1 MYCHVIPY
9 LTINT
14 AVGSTGQSQPVVKNV
29 MTLNTCASIVG
40 AEVMSFDKEDQLLLR
55 WRDLLLESDPDVII
69 GYNITNFDL
78 PYLYERAQTLGID
91 KEFHQVRSWQLSC
104 HVTDPSSSILS
115 CHVSGGG

>member
-1 MYCHVIPY
+1 MSHPFISLLSTVAPSPFLHTIP
-9 LTINT
+9 
-14 AVGSTGQSQPVVKNV
+14 GQSQPAVKNV

-40 AEVMSFDKEDQLLLR
+40 AEVMSFEKEDQLLLR

-91 KEFHQVRSWQLSC
+91 KEFHQAS
-104 HVTDPSSSILS
+104 
-115 CHVSGGG
+115 